1 MCTFSFFVHPSDFRD
16 LFCREIDRHGQQ
28 TRKSDVICNVL
39 AFASLLRPV
48 CHDGLGCRPRLHTY
62 DENPCCIGRMVATCV
77 SKTTENNVPLMTVC
91 SVCCAGV
98 SHKSSFFNGLWSDLR
113 KTTHDMLNRRAA
125 TAHHAVCFLFGG
137 PPSSSA

>member
-1 MCTFSFFVHPSDFRD
+1 MEVLIQKYPTVN
-16 LFCREIDRHGQQ
+16 
-28 TRKSDVICNVL
+28 DVICNVL

-98 SHKSSFFNGLWSDLR
+98 SHKSSFFNQE
-113 KTTHDMLNRRAA
+113 
-125 TAHHAVCFLFGG
+125 
-137 PPSSSA
+137 